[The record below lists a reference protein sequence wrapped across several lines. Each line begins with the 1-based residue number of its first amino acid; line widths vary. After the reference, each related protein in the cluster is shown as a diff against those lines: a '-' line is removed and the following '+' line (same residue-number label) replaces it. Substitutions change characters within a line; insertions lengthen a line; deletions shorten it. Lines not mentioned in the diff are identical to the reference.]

1 MEADL
6 ARWLVSPDARD
17 ALDEAARQPAPSSLA
32 AAEALRAHWTPE
44 QAAAALTQEALRRR
58 AVTKFGLRVS
68 GLFFTPDG
76 LEQATRPEVAAWRAR
91 RLAAAGV
98 TRIVDL
104 GCGIGSD
111 ALALVDAGLGVIAVE
126 ADPAT
131 AVLAGANLRGRA
143 EVLTGDAELL
153 AGDLLTPGSA
163 VFADPARRTARG
175 RTWRVGDFSPSWEFV
190 AGLLDGERVACVK
203 AAPGLPTAFI
213 PATASATWVSHRGD
227 LVEVSLWAGSPAW
240 TPGSRAAIRLP
251 SGEHLFAQPDRAV
264 PVGPVGRY
272 LYEPDPAAIRAGAA
286 AGVAALVDAH
296 ALAPGI
302 AYLSGDD
309 LRPTP
314 WATAFEVLE
323 VMPYDERV
331 LRHWVRDQGI
341 GTLEIKVRGIDV
353 DPAVLRRRLRP
364 RGRAGATLV
373 LSPATPHAV
382 ALVVRRV

>member
-58 AVTKFGLRVS
+58 AVTKFGLRGS

-126 ADPAT
+126 
-131 AVLAGANLRGRA
+131 
-143 EVLTGDAELL
+143 
-153 AGDLLTPGSA
+153 
-163 VFADPARRTARG
+163 ADPARRTARG